1 MADILYRGIDV
12 SYANGRIDWALMKG
26 KTDFVIIRL
35 GFGGDYTSQ
44 DDVQFMNNV
53 RGCIDNNIPFGVYL
67 YSYATMV
74 AKAENEAQ
82 HALRLLRGIV
92 PDLPVF
98 YDLEESRISSL
109 GREKILAMAKA
120 FCKKIE
126 NAGYVYGTYANKN
139 WFTDYLV
146 DEWYD
151 TKVKW
156 IAQYYSSVTYN
167 GRYDIWQYTSS
178 GSIDGFSGNFDLNY
192 CYISILRGDVD
203 NDGKITAADAR
214 TVLRTSA
221 KIEALSGQNKLNA
234 DMNKDGIITA
244 ADAREVLRKSAGLG

>member
-26 KTDFVIIRL
+26 KTDFAIIRL

-67 YSYATMV
+67 YSYATTV

-120 FCKKIE
+120 FCEKIE

-167 GRYDIWQYTSS
+167 GRYVQLTASAV
-178 GSIDGFSGNFDLNY
+178 
-192 CYISILRGDVD
+192 ILTL
-203 NDGKITAADAR
+203 ITAIFQYSEAMWTM
-214 TVLRTSA
+214 TVKSPLQMQERCFAHRQKLKHCRDRTS
-221 KIEALSGQNKLNA
+221 
-234 DMNKDGIITA
+234 
-244 ADAREVLRKSAGLG
+244 